1 MLGSAA
7 IMAFSATAHPEQAR
21 AFYEGTL
28 GLRLVEDAPYAL
40 VFDANGAVLRVQ
52 KVQAVAPSPYTALG
66 WTVDDVAATVGELT
80 ARGVRLERFDGLEQ
94 DALGIWS
101 SGAALVAWFKDPD
114 GNLLSV
120 SSRELQP

>member
-7 IMAFSATAHPEQAR
+7 IMAFSATAHPEQAGG
-21 AFYEGTL
+21 FYEGTL
-28 GLRLVEDAPYAL
+28 GLGLVEDAPYAL

-80 ARGVRLERFDGLEQ
+80 ARGVRFERFDGLEQ